1 MTSLYR
7 HQTTPAVA
15 EITWQFV
22 RPKSPAQRRVSAVLT
37 LLTFRT
43 ANKIRSKQATCQFVI
58 RTTDVMDEGMMISNV
73 SRGYGVGDGDAYNLS
88 LRGTGGINY
97 NGSFSISREMLED
110 LLRQME
116 YDKNFDS
123 FTQVSAGRILFLS
136 VTCIH
141 GHTTPIG
148 KIQ

>member
-1 MTSLYR
+1 
-7 HQTTPAVA
+7 
-15 EITWQFV
+15 
-22 RPKSPAQRRVSAVLT
+22 
-37 LLTFRT
+37 
-43 ANKIRSKQATCQFVI
+43 
-58 RTTDVMDEGMMISNV
+58 MDEGMMISNV